1 MPSRYLSFRCSVPWL
16 ILLLQ
21 ALLLTRS
28 YFGFPGVSD
37 TYASSN
43 SYPAFQDVTHMVIFG
58 FGFFLMVLRRYGFSS
73 TGFNFFLVVL
83 GVQCS
88 MLAEDLLVFIRG
100 QQNQVGMES
109 LAKAVVSTTA
119 VVIST
124 GAVLGK
130 ANPVQLI
137 VMTLVELIFFYVSR
151 CINRTLLEV
160 PEPLTVM
167 HVHLFG
173 AYFGLALTSRFPEPP
188 PGLDKNRSTPKS
200 ELLSV
205 LGTVFVWVFW
215 PSFNSILADS
225 KKKAV
230 LNTYLALAVSA
241 VAAFMLSALTSKD
254 GKFRMAHIRS
264 AALAGGVAVSYTAH
278 LIQHPWIAMILGLLG
293 SVITILGSHC
303 LQVMLKPLNGSW
315 ISCVNVCNY
324 QLVTLG
330 VNETFSSSQRCF
342 NPALKLQDTSGVHFT
357 FGLPAVLGAVAAV
370 VLRVVEDGIATQWN
384 DLSSLGYTAF
394 YYIGAFCQTIST
406 ALITGFITETPI
418 TQNPPLPW
426 CLFCISLSLTTGLI
440 LNIKLLKAVH
450 VSKYFDDQFY
460 WEFPHLSVGF

>member
-1 MPSRYLSFRCSVPWL
+1 MPPRYLSFRCSVPWL
-16 ILLLQ
+16 LLLLQ
-21 ALLLTRS
+21 TLFLIRS
-28 YFGFPGVSD
+28 FFGFPAVGDVYSP
-37 TYASSN
+37 SN
-43 SYPAFQDVTHMVIFG
+43 FYPEFQDVNHMVIFG
-58 FGFFLMVLRRYGFSS
+58 FGFFLLVLRRYGFSS
-73 TGFNFFLVVL
+73 TGFNFLLIVL

-88 MLAEDLLVFIRG
+88 VLVEDCLFFSLSFLSC
-100 QQNQVGMES
+100 S
-109 LAKAVVSTTA
+109 LAKAVVSMTA

-151 CINRTLLEV
+151 CINRTFLQV
-160 PEPLTVM
+160 PEHLALM

-173 AYFGLALTSRFPEPP
+173 AYFGLAVSSCFPEPP

-200 ELLSV
+200 ELFSL

-254 GKFRMAHIRS
+254 GKFRMAHIHS
-264 AALAGGVAVSYTAH
+264 AVLAGGVTVSYTAPS
-278 LIQHPWIAMILGLLG
+278 IQHPWIAMILGLLG
-293 SVITILGSHC
+293 TVITILGSHC
-303 LQVMLKPLNGSW
+303 L
-315 ISCVNVCNY
+315 
-324 QLVTLG
+324 
-330 VNETFSSSQRCF
+330 QRCF

-370 VLRVVEDGIATQWN
+370 VLCVVEKGIAKQWN
-384 DLSSLGYTAF
+384 DLSSLGYLIF
-394 YYIGAFCQTIST
+394 VDVGAFCQTICT
-406 ALITGFITETPI
+406 ALVTGLI
-418 TQNPPLPW
+418 
-426 CLFCISLSLTTGLI
+426 TGLI

-460 WEFPHLSVGF
+460 WEVSFKMISD

>member
-1 MPSRYLSFRCSVPWL
+1 MSSRYLSFRCSVPWL

-21 ALLLTRS
+21 TLLLIHS
-28 YFGFPGVSD
+28 FLGFPGVGDIYSP
-37 TYASSN
+37 SSF
-43 SYPAFQDVTHMVIFG
+43 YPEFQDVSHMVLFG

-73 TGFNFFLVVL
+73 TGFNFLLVVL

-88 MLAEDLLVFIRG
+88 VLVEDLLVFLRE
-100 QQNQVGMES
+100 QQNEPGMES
-109 LAKAVVSTTA
+109 LAKAVVSMTA

-137 VMTLVELIFFYVSR
+137 VMTLVELIIFYVSR
-151 CINRTLLEV
+151 CINSKFLQV
-160 PEPLTVM
+160 PEKLTLM

-173 AYFGLALTSRFPEPP
+173 AYFGLALTSRFPGPP

-200 ELLSV
+200 DLFSV

-215 PSFNSILADS
+215 PSFNSILANS
-225 KKKAV
+225 KMEPV

-254 GKFRMAHIRS
+254 GKFRMSQVRS
-264 AALAGGVAVSYTAH
+264 ALLAGGVAISHTAH
-278 LIQHPWIAMILGLLG
+278 RIQHPWIAMILGLLASAI
-293 SVITILGSHC
+293 SVLGSHC
-303 LQVMLKPLNGSW
+303 L
-315 ISCVNVCNY
+315 
-324 QLVTLG
+324 
-330 VNETFSSSQRCF
+330 QRCF

-370 VLRVVEDGIATQWN
+370 VLSAVEDGIETQWN
-384 DLSSLGYTAF
+384 DLSSLGYLIF
-394 YYIGAFCQTIST
+394 VDLGAFCQTIST
-406 ALITGFITETPI
+406 ALITGLI
-418 TQNPPLPW
+418 
-426 CLFCISLSLTTGLI
+426 TGLI

-450 VSKYFDDQFY
+450 VSKYFDDQFF
-460 WEFPHLSVGF
+460 WEVSFQTISD

>member
-21 ALLLTRS
+21 ALLLIRS
-28 YFGFPGVSD
+28 FLGFPGVSD
-37 TYASSN
+37 TYSPSR
-43 SYPAFQDVTHMVIFG
+43 SYPEFQDVNHMVIFG

-73 TGFNFFLVVL
+73 TGFNFLLVVL

-88 MLAEDLLVFIRG
+88 MLADDVLVFLRG
-100 QQNQVGMES
+100 EQNQVGLES
-109 LAKAVVSTTA
+109 LAKAFVSVTA

-137 VMTLVELIFFYVSR
+137 VMTLVELTFFSVSR
-151 CINRTLLEV
+151 CINSTFLQV
-160 PEPLTVM
+160 PEHLTVM
-167 HVHLFG
+167 HVYLFG

-200 ELLSV
+200 ELFSV

-215 PSFNSILADS
+215 PSFNSVLAYS
-225 KKKAV
+225 KKNAV
-230 LNTYLALAVSA
+230 LSTYLALAVSA

-264 AALAGGVAVSYTAH
+264 AVLAGGVAVSYSADRIH
-278 LIQHPWIAMILGLLG
+278 HPWIAMILGLLG
-293 SVITILGSHC
+293 SVITILGFHC
-303 LQVMLKPLNGSW
+303 V
-315 ISCVNVCNY
+315 
-324 QLVTLG
+324 
-330 VNETFSSSQRCF
+330 QRCF

-370 VLRVVEDGIATQWN
+370 VLRVVEEGVETQWN
-384 DLSSLGYTAF
+384 DLSSLGYF
-394 YYIGAFCQTIST
+394 IFEDVGAFCQTIST
-406 ALITGFITETPI
+406 ALVTGLI
-418 TQNPPLPW
+418 
-426 CLFCISLSLTTGLI
+426 TGLI